1 MADNKLSKI
10 PKFYIIVGAMAII
23 VAFIMIFGGGREVF
37 LDQKEISFNLDSY
50 EEIVSEEDGTAET
63 IILSTKDFKARISVD
78 LVNISNYDDL
88 VKALKG
94 KNPQV
99 KASISKEDEALLS
112 EDEIIDG
119 EKIIVNDKDFSVKE

>member
-23 VAFIMIFGGGREVF
+23 VAFIMLFGGGREVF
-37 LDQKEISFNLDSY
+37 LDQKEISFKLDSY

-63 IILSTKDFKARISVD
+63 IILSTNDFKARISVD
-78 LVNISNYDDL
+78 LMNISNYDDL

>member
-1 MADNKLSKI
+1 MPNNSKI
-10 PKFYIIVGAMAII
+10 PKFYIIVGAMALV
-23 VAFIMIFGGGREVF
+23 VAFIMIFGGGKEVF
-37 LDQKEISFNLDSY
+37 LDQKEISFQLDSY

-78 LVNISNYDDL
+78 LVNISNYDDF

-99 KASISKEDEALLS
+99 KASISKEDESLLS
-112 EDEIIDG
+112 EDEIIVG